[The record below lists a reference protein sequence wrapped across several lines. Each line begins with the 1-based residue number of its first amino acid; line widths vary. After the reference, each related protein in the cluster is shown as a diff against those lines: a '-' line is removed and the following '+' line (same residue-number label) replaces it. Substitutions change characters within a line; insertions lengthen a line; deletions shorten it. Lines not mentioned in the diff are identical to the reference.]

1 MLNEQMTQE
10 QEKARAQINIMQ
22 EEWKREQQLV
32 QELEQQKEDY
42 REDLDV
48 LAENNR
54 SLQSINSA
62 LR

>member
-54 SLQSINSA
+54 SLQSIN
-62 LR
+62 